1 MTGMSRTTGRA
12 LTTDEH
18 IGQSI
23 TDILTTPLGSRVE
36 RRDYGSITPDLI
48 DQPLNPAN
56 ILRLQAGSLMALLK
70 WEPRVSISGTGITL
84 SDAGAVIFDLYGERT
99 DGPRSGTPI
108 NLAIPLK

>member
-1 MTGMSRTTGRA
+1 MTGMSRTTGRG

-36 RRDYGSITPDLI
+36 RRGYGSLIPDLI

-56 ILRLQAGSLMALLK
+56 LLRIQAASIMALLP
-70 WEPRVSISGTGITL
+70 WEPRVSIFSTGLTL
-84 SDAGAVIFDLYGERT
+84 GESGAVTLDLEGQRT
-99 DGPRSGTPI
+99 DGARSGSPI